1 VPLNDA
7 QGGGPAGDQSSRD
20 GGVVPKHK
28 VPGKIAPRVGSS
40 RWFPG
45 EFLNVRFGR
54 WRRLR
59 LLRLRSGRCRFES
72 CRGNYPRV
80 AELAKRLMFRGRL
93 FPGQRN
99 VSASSLCRNNS
110 GLVPVRK

>member
-28 VPGKIAPRVGSS
+28 VPGKIVPRVGSS

-45 EFLNVRFGR
+45 EFLD
-54 WRRLR
+54 RRVWPVAKTMGYFA
-59 LLRLRSGRCRFES
+59 SGAGDAGS
-72 CRGNYPRV
+72 NPAAGIMP
-80 AELAKRLMFRGRL
+80 A
-93 FPGQRN
+93 
-99 VSASSLCRNNS
+99 
-110 GLVPVRK
+110 